1 MKKQFFTWMVL
12 FLVWGTVNTFAQTVI
27 PIVDGQSYSEDFDS
41 GTMEGWTV
49 EATGAGTWAIMNS
62 GTSGTVA
69 FQNAQS
75 GDEARLISPIFDM
88 SSIGSATFSFRYSM
102 MALYPPYDELTV
114 SYRSSETDS
123 WHTLGS
129 YSVSDWANVFD
140 ATFDLPDISA
150 TYQISFWGHSNGGYY
165 IFVDDIEI
173 APAGG
178 CARPMNLE
186 AIEVTAF
193 SVLLG
198 WSTTDNAESWTL
210 EMNGHARAI
219 DTQPFLV
226 EGLEP
231 QTEYTF
237 RVKAQCDNDLESE
250 WSFPLTIK
258 TLCDVIPVTND
269 EPYFDDFESSEEFV
283 CWQDEISSG
292 DGGWT
297 IDPGYTILNNT
308 AFFIWLNEEALL
320 YSAPLD
326 ITAVTNPVLEFK
338 HKQPLEQGRV
348 DQLMV
353 AYRTSPNENWQV
365 LANYENATNGW
376 ETERFVLPNASAEY
390 QIGFNGISHNAN
402 GVYVDDVWVGN
413 DTNDGIDET
422 NSLVVTV
429 SPNPATD
436 KVVLL
441 SNMEEGE
448 VHIFDLFGKK
458 LASAKIHGGRAEM
471 NLEGFACGIY
481 MARITSDY
489 GTTTIKLM
497 KK

>member
-1 MKKQFFTWMVL
+1 MKNKL
-12 FLVWGTVNTFAQTVI
+12 FITLALLLVFSTTALAQNVI
-27 PIVDGQSYSEDFDS
+27 PMVDGQSYIEDFDS

-49 EATGAGTWAIMNS
+49 EATGAGTWAIMNG
-62 GTSGTVA
+62 GTSNSMA
-69 FQNAQS
+69 FQNAET

-88 SSIGSATFSFRYSM
+88 SSIGSATFSFRYTM
-102 MALYPPYDELTV
+102 MALYPPYDVLTV
-114 SYRSSETDS
+114 SYRSSETDP
-123 WHTLGS
+123 WHTLDS

-150 TYQISFWGHSNGGYY
+150 TYQISFLGHSNGGYY
-165 IFVDDIEI
+165 IFIDDIEI

-193 SVLLG
+193 STLLG
-198 WSTTDNAESWTL
+198 WSTTGNEERWTL
-210 EMNGHARAI
+210 EMNGHSRTI
-219 DTQPFLV
+219 ETQPFLV

-237 RVKAQCDNDLESE
+237 RVKAQCNNDLESE

-258 TLCDVIPVTND
+258 TLCDVILVTND
-269 EPYFDDFESSEEFV
+269 EPYFDDFEGSEEFV

-297 IDPGYTILNNT
+297 VDPGYTILNNT

-326 ITAVTNPVLEFK
+326 ITTVTNPILEFK

-353 AYRTSPNENWQV
+353 AYRTSPNENWMV

-413 DTNDGIDET
+413 LVNDGIDET
-422 NSLVVTV
+422 ASLVTTV

-436 KVVLL
+436 KVLL
-441 SNMEEGE
+441 LANTAEGE
-448 VHIFDLFGKK
+448 VVIFDLFGRILSSTK
-458 LASAKIHGGRAEM
+458 LHEGHAEV
-471 NLEGFACGIY
+471 NLDGFAHGVY
-481 MARITSDY
+481 MARITSDC
-489 GTTTIKLM
+489 GSTTIKLV
-497 KK
+497 KE